1 MAAGAQG
8 HWHEQLLAIH
18 AWGSLV
24 HGTEKTQKGFGME
37 IEFFFFFFASDHLE
51 NLFKRLSISVELS
64 SQ

>member
-37 IEFFFFFFASDHLE
+37 IEFFFFFLHQIILRTYSRD
-51 NLFKRLSISVELS
+51 
-64 SQ
+64 